1 MVIKHEESNDIHVST
16 NTVLELCIDNII
28 KQQIEITNL
37 ALSHLVYDK
46 YQLLNIMEFMR
57 RVFLNGNGEA
67 NNNFLHLSVTHGS
80 KINI

>member
-1 MVIKHEESNDIHVST
+1 MDASEH
-16 NTVLELCIDNII
+16 LCIDNII

-37 ALSHLVYDK
+37 GLSYLVYDK

-57 RVFLNGNGEA
+57 KIFLNGNGKA
-67 NNNFLHLSVTHGS
+67 NTNFLHISVSHDS